1 MQNKNTEQRDENREE
16 RLRDIKDVVSS
27 FDTLGIVEDW
37 RELKQ

>member
-27 FDTLGIVEDW
+27 FDTLGIVEGW